1 MGLNNCSVIIQQNNT
16 VRVAENFADS
26 SQIEYLES
34 LEKELSG
41 DKVILDQAKEKKI
54 CDTLVKLLLI
64 PDLAPKANKWQAPPP
79 FVRLFG
85 RENSGDDC
93 LLLCAGYTNS
103 LGMLLK
109 KLRTVELVGHL
120 ADQLYD
126 NFVTHE
132 HSHLAIEALKTLA
145 TDLPQS
151 RFNSDFQH
159 HHYHGLPGRATQT
172 SRDVQMAYQLLHSI
186 VPRIIGGISKARR
199 IFPHNGKQA
208 SVAPLHFFL
217 LTFALLVDVRLM
229 WRQV

>member
-1 MGLNNCSVIIQQNNT
+1 
-16 VRVAENFADS
+16 
-26 SQIEYLES
+26 
-34 LEKELSG
+34 
-41 DKVILDQAKEKKI
+41 
-54 CDTLVKLLLI
+54 
-64 PDLAPKANKWQAPPP
+64 
-79 FVRLFG
+79 
-85 RENSGDDC
+85 
-93 LLLCAGYTNS
+93 
-103 LGMLLK
+103 MLLK

-199 IFPHNGKQA
+199 IFPHNERDN
-208 SVAPLHFFL
+208 LLCFFL
-217 LTFALLVDVRLM
+217 SFFFTGPLLIPA
-229 WRQV
+229 WSG